1 MTTFFSVSFSVFFFE
16 ILLARFLTFFLF
28 FCEPTKIQIQ
38 NLIGA
43 DFPIYICCKKYF
55 VTESEKWKITPKS
68 LVKRP
73 SAHWTTVLNDFYSLL
88 QSSKSSR
95 KFIWY
100 ALLVCFRLF
109 WLSQLPLNKTL
120 LVLIWLYTVNPLAT
134 ESESKSESES

>member
-1 MTTFFSVSFSVFFFE
+1 MTTFFSVIFSVFFE
-16 ILLARFLTFFLF
+16 ILLARFLTFFLSF
-28 FCEPTKIQIQ
+28 V
-38 NLIGA
+38 NLRRYRYRIWLG
-43 DFPIYICCKKYF
+43 PIFRYTF
-55 VTESEKWKITPKS
+55 VVRSILLPKVKNEKITPKN

-73 SAHWTTVLNDFYSLL
+73 STHWTTVLNDFYSLL
-88 QSSKSSR
+88 QSLKSSG

-134 ESESKSESES
+134 ESESESES